1 MTCLSNV
8 TSCMPCVASGCY
20 WGQPVSGSTL
30 CVPTK
35 VSLVGQLWRTIVPPL
50 AEDACP
56 SIPTTTTI
64 RPETESSPVCWIFLG
79 MAIALFAILLAVG
92 CLVARFCVFRV
103 DQIGNTAGNANR
115 ILKEIQLQVLKE
127 GGGGKE
133 CREKRVKV
141 VGREEE
147 GEPEGRGDCE
157 VNYEDD

>member
-1 MTCLSNV
+1 MPLTICELVMTTPNRYFFISMTCLSNV

-79 MAIALFAILLAVG
+79 KFLARVMAYLHTYLSGPSVRIRQLQNAIFWGNLNGDG
-92 CLVARFCVFRV
+92 C
-103 DQIGNTAGNANR
+103 
-115 ILKEIQLQVLKE
+115 ILKMLINFGEIFIA
-127 GGGGKE
+127 
-133 CREKRVKV
+133 
-141 VGREEE
+141 
-147 GEPEGRGDCE
+147 
-157 VNYEDD
+157 